1 MPDFDL
7 DQYKTSWQQ
16 QEVLPKYDSTEILK
30 MLNKKSRNYVK
41 YILWIS
47 IVEFFLILAVSLYY
61 SYQGNDGESL
71 IHILEKMQVKM
82 TPEILNTIDVFYN
95 IMKYLS
101 IIIVLFFVIKFYLNY
116 KKINVES
123 NLKKFIQQIIVFK
136 KTVNRFILINI
147 LFLLVMTLAMGAF
160 VTKVISQQ
168 NIEMDNP
175 TFVGFILGF
184 LISLILSVGLVILY
198 YRLVYGIIIRR
209 LSKNLE
215 QLKEIEESE

>member
-16 QEVLPKYDSTEILK
+16 QEVLPKYDSNEILK

-147 LFLLVMTLAMGAF
+147 LFLLVMTLSMGALVLQIIF
-160 VTKVISQQ
+160 QQ
-168 NIEMDNP
+168 HIEIDNP
-175 TFVGFILGF
+175 TFVGFIVGF
-184 LISLILSVGLVILY
+184 LISLLLSVGLVILY
-198 YRLVYGIIIRR
+198 YRLVYGIIIKR

-215 QLKEIEESE
+215 QLKEIEETE